1 MSLKR
6 NALNKPWCCLCT
18 IIIVGESTYKLI
30 LMPAVLPGSPHMSR
44 GREHQ
49 KSDPPSNFNRPPCK
63 KRLVL
68 PAGDATVLLVLCMS
82 SSGCRRKKQATPSAR
97 GRHPCVLGRSNP
109 MPPPLVPRSQVL
121 RGSAPM
127 PAMHESSPADDA
139 NILRDNGD
147 LVRAVG
153 ACISFPG
160 AREHLNYPDE
170 VEI

>member
-1 MSLKR
+1 
-6 NALNKPWCCLCT
+6 
-18 IIIVGESTYKLI
+18 
-30 LMPAVLPGSPHMSR
+30 MPAVLPGSPHMSR

-49 KSDPPSNFNRPPCK
+49 KSDLQTLIGPRV
-63 KRLVL
+63 KRDWYYL
-68 PAGDATVLLVLCMS
+68 PATPQFS
-82 SSGCRRKKQATPSAR
+82 SSCAMCPVVAGGRNKQRHPRVAATHVHVYLLARTRCRRHLFPDPK
-97 GRHPCVLGRSNP
+97 C
-109 MPPPLVPRSQVL
+109 
-121 RGSAPM
+121 SAPM
-127 PAMHESSPADDA
+127 PAMHRSMENEILLSSPADDA